1 MAIRNIIQI
10 GDETLRKKCF
20 EVTDFGPKTQ
30 QLIDDMRDTL
40 FKADG
45 AGIAAPQVGVLRRIF
60 IVNVDDKYY
69 ECINPVI
76 VKQSGKQSGEEGC
89 LSIKGQYGVVERPMK
104 VTVKALDR
112 FGKPF
117 IVKAEGFTARAFCHE
132 YDHLDGIL
140 YIDKAISVSK
150 E

>member
-45 AGIAAPQVGVLRRIF
+45 AGLAAPQVGVLRRIF
-60 IVNVDDKYY
+60 VVYAENKYY

-104 VTVKALDR
+104 VTIKALDR

-117 IVKAEGFTARAFCHE
+117 TVKAEGFTARAFCHE

>member
-20 EVTDFGPKTQ
+20 EVTDFGPKTR

-45 AGIAAPQVGVLRRIF
+45 AGLAAPQVGVLRRIF

-117 IVKAEGFTARAFCHE
+117 TVKAEGFTARAFCHE

>member
-45 AGIAAPQVGVLRRIF
+45 AGLAAPQVGVLRRIF

-117 IVKAEGFTARAFCHE
+117 TVKAEGFTARAFCHE

>member
-45 AGIAAPQVGVLRRIF
+45 AGLAAPQVGVLRRIF
-60 IVNVDDKYY
+60 IV
-69 ECINPVI
+69 CLIMIN
-76 VKQSGKQSGEEGC
+76 
-89 LSIKGQYGVVERPMK
+89 
-104 VTVKALDR
+104 
-112 FGKPF
+112 
-117 IVKAEGFTARAFCHE
+117 
-132 YDHLDGIL
+132 
-140 YIDKAISVSK
+140 
-150 E
+150 

>member
-45 AGIAAPQVGVLRRIF
+45 AGLAAPQVGVLRRIF
-60 IVNVDDKYY
+60 VVYAENKYY

-117 IVKAEGFTARAFCHE
+117 TVKAEGFTARAFCHE
-132 YDHLDGIL
+132 CDHLDGIL